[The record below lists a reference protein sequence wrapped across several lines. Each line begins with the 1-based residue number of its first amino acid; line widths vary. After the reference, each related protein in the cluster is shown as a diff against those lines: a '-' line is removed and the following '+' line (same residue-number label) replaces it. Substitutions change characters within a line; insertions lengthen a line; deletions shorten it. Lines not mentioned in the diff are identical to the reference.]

1 MWPSLLTIFTWRFTL
16 HWTWEQPGVSAFS
29 KWQTIKPL
37 FLPVQTAPVRLNT
50 LSAERRCHI
59 ISKTAH
65 FRCCSVLDE
74 TCGMEWGHP
83 SRFDMNR
90 YIFHEDNVPTRFSN
104 FLPSECD
111 VELLTTKLSIQLL
124 LTWVTSRLSSNDIS
138 FSIFDQR
145 VSKLLKPAL
154 TCCYIWFSEEGNG
167 RGRMPTQALPR
178 CTKCNSPPING
189 QCTNHRIAV

>member
-1 MWPSLLTIFTWRFTL
+1 
-16 HWTWEQPGVSAFS
+16 
-29 KWQTIKPL
+29 
-37 FLPVQTAPVRLNT
+37 
-50 LSAERRCHI
+50 
-59 ISKTAH
+59 
-65 FRCCSVLDE
+65 
-74 TCGMEWGHP
+74 MEWGHP

-154 TCCYIWFSEEGNG
+154 TCCYI
-167 RGRMPTQALPR
+167 
-178 CTKCNSPPING
+178 
-189 QCTNHRIAV
+189 